1 MAGKK
6 GSRSSKTD
14 HVLSLL
20 SGGGKE
26 ETQPTAEQEQAPSPA
41 AELPKADPVPKEKKE
56 KAPARA
62 KEPPKEEEKI
72 QEESV
77 AQEKEAHPAQP
88 ARREGE
94 RLTAPILQVARTNHE
109 ALSETIRGALSQA
122 LEEELA
128 EAHPEQIQ
136 ESELEPEPVPEP
148 VPVEVPAP
156 TPEPVPEP
164 EPIPVP
170 APAPA
175 PEPVAVPEPAPAPEP
190 IPAPAPAPAP
200 VPAPAPEPIAV
211 SEPAPVPDPVP
222 VPAPDPVPKAATRPE
237 PTAQSEEVPF
247 LPREV
252 KLPDGAVCVN
262 VMELLVEERLERY
275 VRMFGLCTCPRCLAD
290 ARALA
295 LTRLPSK
302 YVVLNGDTAIPT
314 ISLYR
319 SKFES
324 MVIAQVIQACKSVM
338 ESPRHIL

>member
-6 GSRSSKTD
+6 GSRTSKTD

-26 ETQPTAEQEQAPSPA
+26 EPQTAAEQEQTLSPA
-41 AELPKADPVPKEKKE
+41 PEQPKADPAPKEKKE
-56 KAPARA
+56 KAPVRA
-62 KEPPKEEEKI
+62 KEPPKEEEKV
-72 QEESV
+72 QEEPV

-128 EAHPEQIQ
+128 ETQPEQVQ
-136 ESELEPEPVPEP
+136 ESELIPEPELELEP
-148 VPVEVPAP
+148 VPVEAPAP
-156 TPEPVPEP
+156 TPEPISVPEP
-164 EPIPVP
+164 G
-170 APAPA
+170 PA
-175 PEPVAVPEPAPAPEP
+175 PEAVAAPEPAPAPEP
-190 IPAPAPAPAP
+190 VSVPDP
-200 VPAPAPEPIAV
+200 VPAPAPD
-211 SEPAPVPDPVP
+211 PA
-222 VPAPDPVPKAATRPE
+222 PKAATRPE
-237 PTAQSEEVPF
+237 PTTQSEEVPF

>member
-1 MAGKK
+1 MAGRK

-26 ETQPTAEQEQAPSPA
+26 ETQAVEEQEQVQQPA
-41 AELPKADPVPKEKKE
+41 AAADQPKAAPAPKEKKE
-56 KAPARA
+56 KAPVQA
-62 KEPPKEEEKI
+62 KEPVEEENV
-72 QEESV
+72 QEQP
-77 AQEKEAHPAQP
+77 AGQDKEGRPAQS

-122 LEEELA
+122 LEEEIA
-128 EAHPEQIQ
+128 QTHPEQAHMP
-136 ESELEPEPVPEP
+136 EPEPVPAPEP
-148 VPVEVPAP
+148 VVEPEPAP
-156 TPEPVPEP
+156 EPEVIPEQEPIPEPAAAPEPKPVPVPEP
-164 EPIPVP
+164 TP
-170 APAPA
+170 APKATSQ
-175 PEPVAVPEPAPAPEP
+175 PEQEG
-190 IPAPAPAPAP
+190 
-200 VPAPAPEPIAV
+200 
-211 SEPAPVPDPVP
+211 
-222 VPAPDPVPKAATRPE
+222 
-237 PTAQSEEVPF
+237 PF

-262 VMELLVEERLERY
+262 VMELLVDERLERY
-275 VRMFGLCTCPRCLAD
+275 VQMFGLCTCPRCLAD

-302 YVVLNGDTAIPT
+302 YVVLNGTAATPM

-319 SKFES
+319 AKYES

-338 ESPRHIL
+338 ESPRHTL

>member
-26 ETQPTAEQEQAPSPA
+26 ETQPAAEQEQTPSPA
-41 AELPKADPVPKEKKE
+41 AEPPKADPAPKEKKE

-77 AQEKEAHPAQP
+77 AQEKEAAHPAQP

-136 ESELEPEPVPEP
+136 ESEPVPEPEPELEP
-148 VPVEVPAP
+148 VPVEVPVP
-156 TPEPVPEP
+156 TPEPVPKP

-175 PEPVAVPEPAPAPEP
+175 PEAVAVPEPAPA
-190 IPAPAPAPAP
+190 
-200 VPAPAPEPIAV
+200 
-211 SEPAPVPDPVP
+211 PDPVP
-222 VPAPDPVPKAATRPE
+222 VPAPDPTPKAATRPE
-237 PTAQSEEVPF
+237 PTVQPEEAPF

-252 KLPDGAVCVN
+252 KLPDGAMCVN

-314 ISLYR
+314 LSLYR

>member
-6 GSRSSKTD
+6 GSRTSKTD

-26 ETQPTAEQEQAPSPA
+26 EPQTTAEQEQTPSPA
-41 AELPKADPVPKEKKE
+41 PEQPKADPAPKEKKE

-62 KEPPKEEEKI
+62 KEPPKEEEKV
-72 QEESV
+72 QEEPV

-128 EAHPEQIQ
+128 ETQPEQVQ
-136 ESELEPEPVPEP
+136 ESELM
-148 VPVEVPAP
+148 
-156 TPEPVPEP
+156 PEPVPEP
-164 EPIPVP
+164 ELEPVPVEAPAPTPEPISVPQPVP
-170 APAPA
+170 APEA
-175 PEPVAVPEPAPAPEP
+175 VAVPEPAPAPEP
-190 IPAPAPAPAP
+190 VSVPDP
-200 VPAPAPEPIAV
+200 VPAPAP
-211 SEPAPVPDPVP
+211 DTT
-222 VPAPDPVPKAATRPE
+222 PKTATRPE
-237 PTAQSEEVPF
+237 PTIQPEEAPF

-314 ISLYR
+314 LSLYR

>member
-6 GSRSSKTD
+6 GSRTSKTD

-26 ETQPTAEQEQAPSPA
+26 EPQTTAEQEQTPSPA
-41 AELPKADPVPKEKKE
+41 PEQPKADPAPKEKKE
-56 KAPARA
+56 KAPVRA
-62 KEPPKEEEKI
+62 KETPKEEEKV
-72 QEESV
+72 QEEPV

-94 RLTAPILQVARTNHE
+94 RLAAPILQVARTNHE

-128 EAHPEQIQ
+128 ETQPEQVQ
-136 ESELEPEPVPEP
+136 KSELM
-148 VPVEVPAP
+148 
-156 TPEPVPEP
+156 PEPVPEP
-164 EPIPVP
+164 ELEPVPVEAPAPTPEPISVPQPVP
-170 APAPA
+170 A
-175 PEPVAVPEPAPAPEP
+175 PEPAPAPEAVAVP
-190 IPAPAPAPAP
+190 EPTPAPDP
-200 VPAPAPEPIAV
+200 VPAPAP
-211 SEPAPVPDPVP
+211 DPT
-222 VPAPDPVPKAATRPE
+222 PKTATRPE
-237 PTAQSEEVPF
+237 PTIQPEEAPF

-314 ISLYR
+314 LSLYR

>member
-6 GSRSSKTD
+6 GSRTSKTD

-26 ETQPTAEQEQAPSPA
+26 EPQTTAEQEQTPSPA
-41 AELPKADPVPKEKKE
+41 PEQPKADPAPKEKKE
-56 KAPARA
+56 KAPVRA
-62 KEPPKEEEKI
+62 KETPKEKEKV
-72 QEESV
+72 QEEPV

-128 EAHPEQIQ
+128 ETQPEQVQ
-136 ESELEPEPVPEP
+136 ESELM
-148 VPVEVPAP
+148 
-156 TPEPVPEP
+156 PEPVPEP
-164 EPIPVP
+164 ELEPVPVEAPAPTPEPISVPQSVP
-170 APAPA
+170 APEA
-175 PEPVAVPEPAPAPEP
+175 VAVPEPAPAPEP
-190 IPAPAPAPAP
+190 VSVPDP
-200 VPAPAPEPIAV
+200 VPAPAP
-211 SEPAPVPDPVP
+211 DPT
-222 VPAPDPVPKAATRPE
+222 PKTATRPE
-237 PTAQSEEVPF
+237 PTIQPEEAPF

-314 ISLYR
+314 LSLYR

>member
-6 GSRSSKTD
+6 GSRTSKTD

-26 ETQPTAEQEQAPSPA
+26 EPQTTAEQEQTPSPA
-41 AELPKADPVPKEKKE
+41 PEQPKADPAPKEKKE
-56 KAPARA
+56 KAPVRA
-62 KEPPKEEEKI
+62 KETPKEEEKV
-72 QEESV
+72 QEEPV

-128 EAHPEQIQ
+128 ETQPEQVQ
-136 ESELEPEPVPEP
+136 ESELM
-148 VPVEVPAP
+148 
-156 TPEPVPEP
+156 PEPVPEP
-164 EPIPVP
+164 ELELVPVEAPAPTPEPISVPQPVP
-170 APAPA
+170 APEA
-175 PEPVAVPEPAPAPEP
+175 VAVPEPAPAPEP
-190 IPAPAPAPAP
+190 VSVPDP
-200 VPAPAPEPIAV
+200 VPAPAP
-211 SEPAPVPDPVP
+211 DPT
-222 VPAPDPVPKAATRPE
+222 PKTATRPE
-237 PTAQSEEVPF
+237 PTIQPEEAPF

-314 ISLYR
+314 LSLYR

>member
-6 GSRSSKTD
+6 GSRTSKTD

-26 ETQPTAEQEQAPSPA
+26 EPQTAAEQEQTPSPA
-41 AELPKADPVPKEKKE
+41 PEQPKADPAPKEKKE
-56 KAPARA
+56 KAPVRA
-62 KEPPKEEEKI
+62 KETPKEEEKV
-72 QEESV
+72 QEEPV

-128 EAHPEQIQ
+128 ETQPEQVQ
-136 ESELEPEPVPEP
+136 ESELM
-148 VPVEVPAP
+148 
-156 TPEPVPEP
+156 PEPVPEP
-164 EPIPVP
+164 ELEPVPVEAPDPTPEPISVPQSVP
-170 APAPA
+170 APEA
-175 PEPVAVPEPAPAPEP
+175 VAVPEPAPAPEP
-190 IPAPAPAPAP
+190 VSVPDP
-200 VPAPAPEPIAV
+200 VPAPAP
-211 SEPAPVPDPVP
+211 DPT
-222 VPAPDPVPKAATRPE
+222 PKTATRPE
-237 PTAQSEEVPF
+237 PTIQPEEAPF

-314 ISLYR
+314 LSLYR

>member
-6 GSRSSKTD
+6 GSRTSKTD

-26 ETQPTAEQEQAPSPA
+26 EPQTTAEQEQTPSPA
-41 AELPKADPVPKEKKE
+41 PEQPKADPAPKEKKE
-56 KAPARA
+56 KAPVRA
-62 KEPPKEEEKI
+62 KETPKEEEKV
-72 QEESV
+72 QEEPV

-128 EAHPEQIQ
+128 ETQPEQIQ
-136 ESELEPEPVPEP
+136 ESELMPEPVPKPELEL

-156 TPEPVPEP
+156 TL
-164 EPIPVP
+164 EPISVPQPVP
-170 APAPA
+170 A
-175 PEPVAVPEPAPAPEP
+175 PEPAPAPEAVAVP
-190 IPAPAPAPAP
+190 EPTPAPDP
-200 VPAPAPEPIAV
+200 VPAPAP
-211 SEPAPVPDPVP
+211 DPT
-222 VPAPDPVPKAATRPE
+222 PKTATRPE
-237 PTAQSEEVPF
+237 PTIQPEEAPF

-314 ISLYR
+314 LSLYR

-324 MVIAQVIQACKSVM
+324 MIIAQVIQACKSVM

>member
-6 GSRSSKTD
+6 GSRTSKTD

-26 ETQPTAEQEQAPSPA
+26 EPQTTAEQEQTPSPA
-41 AELPKADPVPKEKKE
+41 PEQPKADPAPKEKKE
-56 KAPARA
+56 KAPVRA
-62 KEPPKEEEKI
+62 KETPKEEEKV
-72 QEESV
+72 QEEPV

-128 EAHPEQIQ
+128 ETQPEQVQ
-136 ESELEPEPVPEP
+136 ESELM
-148 VPVEVPAP
+148 
-156 TPEPVPEP
+156 PEPVPEP
-164 EPIPVP
+164 ELEPVPVEAPAPTPEPISVPQPVPAPEAVAVPEPTPAPDPVP
-170 APAPA
+170 APAP
-175 PEPVAVPEPAPAPEP
+175 
-190 IPAPAPAPAP
+190 
-200 VPAPAPEPIAV
+200 
-211 SEPAPVPDPVP
+211 DPT
-222 VPAPDPVPKAATRPE
+222 PKTATRPE
-237 PTAQSEEVPF
+237 PTIQPEEAPF

-314 ISLYR
+314 LSLYR

>member
-6 GSRSSKTD
+6 GSRTSKTD

-26 ETQPTAEQEQAPSPA
+26 EPQTTAEQEQTPSPA
-41 AELPKADPVPKEKKE
+41 PEQPKADPAPKEKKE
-56 KAPARA
+56 KAPVRA
-62 KEPPKEEEKI
+62 KETPKEEEKV
-72 QEESV
+72 QEEPV

-128 EAHPEQIQ
+128 ETQPEQVQ
-136 ESELEPEPVPEP
+136 ESELMPEPVPKPELEP
-148 VPVEVPAP
+148 VPEAVPAP
-156 TPEPVPEP
+156 TPEPISVPQS
-164 EPIPVP
+164 VP
-170 APAPA
+170 APEA
-175 PEPVAVPEPAPAPEP
+175 VAVPEPAPAPEP
-190 IPAPAPAPAP
+190 TPAPA
-200 VPAPAPEPIAV
+200 
-211 SEPAPVPDPVP
+211 PVP
-222 VPAPDPVPKAATRPE
+222 VPAPDPAPKAATRPE
-237 PTAQSEEVPF
+237 PTTQSEEVPF

-314 ISLYR
+314 LSLYR

-324 MVIAQVIQACKSVM
+324 MVIAQVIQACKSVLA
-338 ESPRHIL
+338 SPRHLL

>member
-6 GSRSSKTD
+6 GSRTSKTD

-26 ETQPTAEQEQAPSPA
+26 EPQTTAEQEQTPSPA
-41 AELPKADPVPKEKKE
+41 PEQPKADPAPKEKKE
-56 KAPARA
+56 KAPVRA
-62 KEPPKEEEKI
+62 KETPKEEEKV
-72 QEESV
+72 QEEPV

-128 EAHPEQIQ
+128 ETQPEQVQ
-136 ESELEPEPVPEP
+136 ESELM
-148 VPVEVPAP
+148 
-156 TPEPVPEP
+156 PEPVPEP
-164 EPIPVP
+164 ELEPVPVEAPAPTPEPISVPQPVP
-170 APAPA
+170 APEA
-175 PEPVAVPEPAPAPEP
+175 VAVPEPAPAPEP
-190 IPAPAPAPAP
+190 TPAPA
-200 VPAPAPEPIAV
+200 
-211 SEPAPVPDPVP
+211 PVP
-222 VPAPDPVPKAATRPE
+222 VPAPDLAPKAATRPE
-237 PTAQSEEVPF
+237 PTIQPEEAPF

-314 ISLYR
+314 LSLYR